1 MSSRESV
8 LPESSDGDFSV
19 EVWRR
24 LVTSLRAAEP
34 TFDRLAAQG
43 GLRLLSS
50 ARWPELRLQRRVRWT
65 TRELRLTMMPGHA
78 NREYGSP
85 VWAIEYVEYP
95 RFAWLRFG
103 ESRVDRFAELSDD
116 DLRAGLH
123 LEELVQTGLH
133 RLNVP

>member
-1 MSSRESV
+1 
-8 LPESSDGDFSV
+8 
-19 EVWRR
+19 
-24 LVTSLRAAEP
+24 
-34 TFDRLAAQG
+34 
-43 GLRLLSS
+43 
-50 ARWPELRLQRRVRWT
+50 
-65 TRELRLTMMPGHA
+65 MMPGHA

-95 RFAWLRFG
+95 RFAWLPIG

-123 LEELVQTGLH
+123 LEELVRTGLQ